1 MEREI
6 QVGDVVRLTGGSWLD
21 DGKALNTLVTVDSID
36 SDGDIW
42 AGKAGTV
49 GRNWKLYSKK
59 NPWGDN
65 GDFAVEL
72 VTDEEQC
79 AGCDCISDTRDAVKP
94 NHYEFP
100 GGVRVFQIS
109 QWLTA
114 NIAQA
119 VQYLARSSRIDGQNK
134 GDALEDLQKA
144 KRFIDLEIARLEGE
158 NQ

>member
-1 MEREI
+1 MEHEI
-6 QVGDVVRLTGGSWLD
+6 QVGDVVRLTG
-21 DGKALNTLVTVDSID
+21 
-36 SDGDIW
+36 
-42 AGKAGTV
+42 KAGTA
-49 GRNWKLYSKK
+49 GRNWELYSKECV
-59 NPWGDN
+59 GDY
-65 GDFAVEL
+65 AVEL

-79 AGCDCISDTRDAVKP
+79 AGCDCISGTRDAVKP

-144 KRFIDLEIARLEGE
+144 KRFIDLEIARLGDCTT
-158 NQ
+158 